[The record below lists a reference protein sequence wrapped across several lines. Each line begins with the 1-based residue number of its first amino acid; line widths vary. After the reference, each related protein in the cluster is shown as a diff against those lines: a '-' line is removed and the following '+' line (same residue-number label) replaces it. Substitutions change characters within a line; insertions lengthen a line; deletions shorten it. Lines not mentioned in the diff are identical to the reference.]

1 MFFGTDITSTGLEF
15 HERTLSF
22 SSPYPFR
29 TYNRDSSDPHYW
41 ISYRLVAS
49 TTLWVLYLERQM
61 VKGLRVWGLNKP
73 NDELS
78 HVSPNSDRCFS
89 QH

>member
-1 MFFGTDITSTGLEF
+1 MS
-15 HERTLSF
+15 RLSHLVACT
-22 SSPYPFR
+22 R
-29 TYNRDSSDPHYW
+29 TYNRDSSDPDYW

-49 TTLWVLYLERQM
+49 TTFWVIYIERQM

-73 NDELS
+73 KDELS

-89 QH
+89 KH